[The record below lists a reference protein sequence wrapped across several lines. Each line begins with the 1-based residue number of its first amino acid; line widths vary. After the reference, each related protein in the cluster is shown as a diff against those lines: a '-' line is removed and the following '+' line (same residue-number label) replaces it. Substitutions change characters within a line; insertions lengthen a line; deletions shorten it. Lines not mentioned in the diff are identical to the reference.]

1 VTNSSSA
8 RAPHVL
14 VVEDEPSI
22 RQGLLDVLV
31 FRGYRV
37 SAALDGR
44 QALELVRES
53 VPDLALLDVMLPE
66 LDGFAVCAALRED
79 GHHFPI
85 LMLTAKNA
93 EDDVLRGFEA
103 GADDYVTKPFSL
115 RQLLARV
122 QALLKRSP
130 KLNQDH
136 FRVGPCEVSPEHA
149 RLRAADG
156 DVELTTKEVEILRLL
171 ADDPGRIVSRRV
183 LLREVWGMNN
193 VNQVETRT
201 VDVHIAKLR
210 KKLSARGVELVETVR
225 GQGYRLCSSTR

>member
-1 VTNSSSA
+1 M
-8 RAPHVL
+8 
-14 VVEDEPSI
+14 VEDEPSI

-115 RQLLARV
+115 RQLFARV

-136 FRVGPCEVSPEHA
+136 FRVGPCEVSSEHA

>member
-1 VTNSSSA
+1 MSSVPG
-8 RAPHVL
+8 RAAHVL

-37 SAALDGR
+37 SAAVDGR
-44 QALELVRES
+44 EALRLARS
-53 VPDLALLDVMLPE
+53 STPDLALLDVMLPE
-66 LDGFAVCAALRED
+66 LDGFAVCQSLRES
-79 GHHFPI
+79 GSQFPI
-85 LMLTAKNA
+85 LMLTAKNS
-93 EDDVLRGFEA
+93 EEDVLRGFEA

-130 KLNQDH
+130 KLTNDT
-136 FRVGPCEVSPEHA
+136 FEIGDCRVNAEHS
-149 RLRAADG
+149 RLHAANG
-156 DVELTTKEVEILRLL
+156 DIELSAKEVEILRLL
-171 ADDPGRIVSRRV
+171 AEDPGRIVSRRV

-210 KKLSARGVELVETVR
+210 KKLTARGVELVETVR
-225 GQGYRLCSSTR
+225 GQGYRLCSSGR